1 MTRPGKSRKMAHEA
15 PNHRKS
21 DAVRATLS
29 PELRERVGSRS
40 VRVRKNDSVRVLRG
54 EFKGVEGKVTK
65 VLTDV
70 SRITIEGVTREKIAG
85 GTVPVKIHVSNVM
98 VNNLNLDDKW
108 RRQVLEKT
116 S

>member
-1 MTRPGKSRKMAHEA
+1 MTRPGKSRKLAHDA

-29 PELRERVGSRS
+29 PELRERTGSRS

-65 VLTDV
+65 VSTDV

-85 GTVPVKIHVSNVM
+85 GTVPVKVHVSNVM

-108 RRQVLEKT
+108 RRRILEKT